1 MLFMIVR
8 TLHILAGIWFT
19 CGVAAY
25 LLTRLTM
32 LKSDDVHSVH
42 ALVGL
47 MGRFRN
53 IMIRPGSAL
62 LVIFGLWAAYYES
75 WPRFALHAIVLLVI
89 LVPFVVLTV
98 KGGGRI
104 EAASAEAVQAGSVT
118 PALSGALRDRK
129 TVIGEVGIGVITLLF
144 LLLMIIK
151 PS

>member
-1 MLFMIVR
+1 MLEIVR

-25 LLTRLTM
+25 LLTRLTI
-32 LKSDDVHSVH
+32 LKQDEVRSVH

-53 IMIRPGSAL
+53 ILIRPGSLL
-62 LVIFGLWAAYYES
+62 LVIFGLWAAYLES
-75 WPRFALHAIVLLVI
+75 WPRFTVHAIALLVI

-98 KGGGRI
+98 KGGNRI
-104 EAASAEAVQAGSVT
+104 EATSAEAVQAGSIT
-118 PALSGALRDRK
+118 PALSSAMRDRK

-144 LLLMIIK
+144 LLLMILK
-151 PS
+151 PA

>member
-1 MLFMIVR
+1 MLFMTVR

-32 LKSDDVHSVH
+32 LKTDDARSVR

-47 MGRFRN
+47 TGQFRN
-53 IMIRPGSAL
+53 FMIRPGSILL
-62 LVIFGLWAAYYES
+62 LVFGLWTAWYES
-75 WPRFALHAIVLLVI
+75 WPRFAVHAIALLVI
-89 LVPFVVLTV
+89 LVPFIVLTI

-118 PALSGALRDRK
+118 PALSAALRDRK
-129 TVIGEVGIGVITLLF
+129 TVVGEMGIGIITLLF

>member
-1 MLFMIVR
+1 MMLLIVR
-8 TLHILAGIWFT
+8 TLHVLAAIWFT

-32 LKSDDVHSVH
+32 SKSDEVRSVH

-53 IMIRPGSAL
+53 IMIRPGSIL
-62 LVIFGLWAAYYES
+62 LLNFGLWAAYYES
-75 WPRFALHAIVLLVI
+75 WPRFAIHAIALLVI

-98 KGGGRI
+98 KGGHRI
-104 EAASAEAVQAGSVT
+104 EAASAEAMQAGSVT
-118 PALSGALRDRK
+118 PALSVALGDRK
-129 TVIGEVGIGVITLLF
+129 VVAGEVGIGVITLLF

>member
-1 MLFMIVR
+1 MLFMTVM

-32 LKSDDVHSVH
+32 LKSDDVRSVH

-47 MGRFRN
+47 TGRFRN
-53 IMIRPGSAL
+53 IMIRPGSML
-62 LVIFGLWAAYYES
+62 LLIFGLWTAYYES
-75 WPRFALHAIVLLVI
+75 WPRFTIHAIALLVI

-98 KGGGRI
+98 KGGNRI
-104 EAASAEAVQAGSVT
+104 EAACAEAVQAGSVT
-118 PALSGALRDRK
+118 PALSAALRDRK
-129 TVIGEVGIGVITLLF
+129 TSVGEMGIGVITLLF

>member
-1 MLFMIVR
+1 MLFMTVR

-19 CGVAAY
+19 AGVAAY
-25 LLTRLTM
+25 LVTRLTM
-32 LKSDDVHSVH
+32 LKSDDARSVD

-53 IMIRPGSAL
+53 LMIRPGSIL
-62 LVIFGLWAAYYES
+62 LVIFGLWTAYYES
-75 WPRFALHAIVLLVI
+75 WPRFAIDAVALLII

-98 KGGGRI
+98 KGGHRI
-104 EAASAEAVQAGSVT
+104 EAAGAEALQAASVT
-118 PALSGALRDRK
+118 PALSAALRDRK
-129 TVIGEVGIGVITLLF
+129 TVVGEVGIGIITLLF

>member
-1 MLFMIVR
+1 MLFMTVR

-32 LKSDDVHSVH
+32 LRSDDARSVH

-47 MGRFRN
+47 TGRVRN
-53 IMIRPGSAL
+53 VLIRPGSAL
-62 LVIFGLWAAYYES
+62 LLIFGLWTAYYES
-75 WPRFALHAIVLLVI
+75 WPRFSLHAIALLVI
-89 LVPFVVLTV
+89 LVPFIVLTV

-104 EAASAEAVQAGSVT
+104 EMASAEAVQAGSMT
-118 PALSGALRDRK
+118 PALSAALRDRK
-129 TVIGEVGIGVITLLF
+129 TVAGEVGIGVITLLF

-151 PS
+151 PA